1 MAAQLDRIVLALAGL
16 VDLCACSLD
25 SKNCRMADVPSSG
38 AGSSAGAGSAPKADG
53 KATDDWKCVTY
64 FDPDAWSHRFPDA
77 FFTVSIPGYRKKD
90 DHFEFELEVKC
101 ASSSW
106 KVVRS
111 SSARIR
117 VMQKVKHAHTVPVP
131 PFSRVQV
138 LVEGVCY
145 ARQTA

>member
-1 MAAQLDRIVLALAGL
+1 MT
-16 VDLCACSLD
+16 
-25 SKNCRMADVPSSG
+25 DVPSSG

-111 SSARIR
+111 SSTRIR
-117 VMQKVKHAHTVPVP
+117 VMQNSITRAHCASTAVFESSSPCGR
-131 PFSRVQV
+131 RV
-138 LVEGVCY
+138 L
-145 ARQTA
+145 R